1 MGEIVDLQSYR
12 NRALEARAFAP
23 WKKRFG
29 EDFGDKPRLPDLS
42 DATLMKLA
50 QPGEEGVLAYYELV
64 MTVLDIGEGIQF
76 SSLEKGEQL
85 QVVDIHLFLADQ
97 VRFELMRRLGWL
109 KDYPG
114 LAIPI
119 VTLVA
124 GFDRLRET
132 AAASPPT
139 LSESRPD
146 FDEYQR
152 LTGREQE
159 SFIRRLLPS
168 ALEAFRLRLS
178 PAD

>member
-1 MGEIVDLQSYR
+1 MGKVVDLESYR
-12 NRALEARAFAP
+12 NRALEARALAP

-29 EDFGDKPRLPDLS
+29 EDFGENTCLPDLS

-50 QPGEEGVLAYYELV
+50 QPGEDHALAYYEMV
-64 MTVLDIGEGIQF
+64 MAVLDLGEGIKF
-76 SSLEKGEQL
+76 YYLDKGEQL

-109 KDYPG
+109 KDYFG
-114 LAIPI
+114 FAIPI

-124 GFDRLRET
+124 GFDRLQKT
-132 AAASPPT
+132 AAASPPA

-146 FDEYQR
+146 FEKYRQ

-178 PAD
+178 PGH